1 MASGNDMKFH
11 NATYDGFLTL
21 LKWSAPFIVVIAA
34 SVIFLISR

>member
-21 LKWSAPFIVVIAA
+21 LKWSTPVVALIAA
-34 SVIFLISR
+34 FVIILIA